1 MTAIGAAAVISAIGM
16 TTPVGITAAQSC
28 AAIRAGIAAIND
40 LDVMIE
46 TESLETVP
54 LKGCTV
60 PNVTDG
66 YLGLGRWT
74 RLVTSALKDLIESA
88 KLSSNDLA
96 RATIYLA
103 LPSSPRPGTDSR
115 VPQMLGLRIAQWLGL
130 PGIEGRVR
138 IYAAGHASAAH
149 ACSEAIA
156 HVQSGMVE
164 RAIICGVDS
173 LVEPATLEFFLSK
186 RRIKTEDQVDGF
198 IPGEAAAVIL
208 IEQESRARARA
219 LQPMATIEAAALGNE
234 PVTIWSD
241 EPSPATGLST
251 ASSTMLTQLPDQGAA
266 IQLIVSDLNGEIY
279 RAKEFGNTAARALS
293 KIQTKWTLWHAAD
306 CIGDTGAASF
316 AVSLCV
322 AARALHKGYARA
334 ERAMILGSSDD
345 GLRGAV
351 SLRRVMEA

>member
-1 MTAIGAAAVISAIGM
+1 MSTSGSAAVISAIGM
-16 TTPVGITAAQSC
+16 TTPVGMTAAQSC
-28 AAIRAGIAAIND
+28 AAIRAGIAAMTD
-40 LDVMIE
+40 LDVVIE
-46 TESLETVP
+46 TEALETVP
-54 LKGCTV
+54 LRGCTV
-60 PNVTDG
+60 PNLTDG

-74 RLVTSALKDLIESA
+74 RLVTSALKDLMESA
-88 KLSSNDLA
+88 KLSPDELA
-96 RATIYLA
+96 RSTVYLA
-103 LPSSPRPGTDSR
+103 LPGQRPGTDAR

-138 IYAAGHASAAH
+138 IYAAGHAAAAQ
-149 ACSEAIA
+149 ACSEAVV
-156 HVQSGMVE
+156 HVQSGVIE

-173 LVEPATLEFFLSK
+173 LVEPATLEFFQSK
-186 RRIKTEDQVDGF
+186 RRIKTDDQIDGF

-208 IEQESRARARA
+208 IEQEARVRARA
-219 LQPMATIEAAALGNE
+219 LQPMAAIEAAALGNE

-251 ASSTMLTQLPDQGAA
+251 ASSAMLAQLPDQDVA
-266 IQLIVSDLNGEIY
+266 IQLIVSDLNGETY
-279 RAKEFGNTAARALS
+279 RAKEFGNAAARALS
-293 KIQTKWTLWHAAD
+293 RIRTKWTLWHAAD

-322 AARALHKGYARA
+322 AARALNKGYARA

-351 SLRRVMEA
+351 LLHRVMEA

>member
-1 MTAIGAAAVISAIGM
+1 MSPNGSAAVISAVGM

-28 AAIRAGIAAIND
+28 AAIRAGIAAMND
-40 LDVMIE
+40 LDVTIE

-54 LKGCTV
+54 LQGCTV
-60 PNVTDG
+60 PSVTEG

-74 RLVTSALKDLIESA
+74 RLVTSALKDLMESA
-88 KLSSNDLA
+88 KLSPNELA
-96 RATIYLA
+96 RSTLYLA
-103 LPSSPRPGTDSR
+103 LPSADRPGMDSR
-115 VPQMLGLRIAQWLGL
+115 VPRLLGLRIAQWLGL

-138 IYAAGHASAAH
+138 IYAAGHAAAAH
-149 ACSEAIA
+149 ACGEAMA
-156 HVQSGMVE
+156 HVQSGAVE

-173 LVEPATLEFFLSK
+173 LVEPATLEFFQSK
-186 RRIKTEDQVDGF
+186 RRIKTADQIDGF

-208 IEQESRARARA
+208 IEQQSRARARGVQA
-219 LQPMATIEAAALGNE
+219 MAAIEAAALGTE

-251 ASSTMLTQLPDQGAA
+251 ASSTILAQLPDEGAG
-266 IQLIVSDLNGEIY
+266 IQLIVSDLNGETY

-293 KIQTKWTLWHAAD
+293 RIQMKWTLWHAAD

-322 AARALHKGYARA
+322 AARALNKGYARA

-351 SLRRVMEA
+351 SLRRVMEE